1 MGKKKKDPKT
11 FITKNSE
18 NYLANSLRTLSLN
31 ADKFDKFFSTKA
43 YVKPD
48 PNAKKHK
55 YISAIWKGFNNEV
68 NKDKEAFLSEY
79 QSSGKKLNE
88 YVKDKILESLKIKPG
103 AKNEPEEFKQLAW
116 GFTSLFN
123 IAHIIDDKNTFSNYR
138 DAATNDIDFEQIIKD
153 SHTTVKEPDELKI
166 LDANEEGIL
175 YSLSK
180 LQDDQEIRDLFH
192 VSNVGETGIY
202 DSTSLLLAQKNEFY
216 QDVYSDFS
224 ENMEIED
231 AKSGFLSA
239 NEFTKLI
246 QEIGKEYHPEK
257 SLNDITPGAAQEA
270 SILMEAFGSV
280 NLNETLEDLKFL
292 KSKNDD
298 FLEDFKKAGSLTVNE
313 DKDLKE
319 ERKDREEKKKE
330 N

>member
-1 MGKKKKDPKT
+1 
-11 FITKNSE
+11 
-18 NYLANSLRTLSLN
+18 
-31 ADKFDKFFSTKA
+31 
-43 YVKPD
+43 
-48 PNAKKHK
+48 
-55 YISAIWKGFNNEV
+55 
-68 NKDKEAFLSEY
+68 
-79 QSSGKKLNE
+79 
-88 YVKDKILESLKIKPG
+88 
-103 AKNEPEEFKQLAW
+103 
-116 GFTSLFN
+116 
-123 IAHIIDDKNTFSNYR
+123 
-138 DAATNDIDFEQIIKD
+138 
-153 SHTTVKEPDELKI
+153 
-166 LDANEEGIL
+166 
-175 YSLSK
+175 